1 MFNLFGAI
9 CRCIQLQEL
18 NKLTVCMKN
27 FNAILIAKAATNKM
41 IATVLCT
48 CLVIS
53 IEQFSSAG

>member
-1 MFNLFGAI
+1 MFNSFGAI

-18 NKLTVCMKN
+18 NKLTVCMKD

-41 IATVLCT
+41 IATVICK

-53 IEQFSSAG
+53 VEQLSNAG